1 MINLIGIRRD
11 AGVTQV
17 ELAHR
22 LRMTQGAVSQTE
34 RRADLKLSTLVD
46 YLAVLG
52 ATVRVTIT
60 VNDEVYDYDLT
71 EGRRR

>member
-1 MINLIGIRRD
+1 
-11 AGVTQV
+11 
-17 ELAHR
+17 
-22 LRMTQGAVSQTE
+22 MTQGAVSQTE